1 MIGQAPKPEEQM
13 STCRFMFSNL
23 IPGPS
28 ALGVSSA
35 RPGMVGSPAAE
46 ALGSATCLAA
56 GEHTGALDQVLV
68 VEIDSLAAGDE
79 VGLATFRWKR
89 ESAGAWEAT
98 GVPTSLGLTPLADG
112 VSVKWVPG
120 PGQEFYK
127 GDRWSILA
135 TGCQGPQALMDRDRD
150 TAWRSLETAGQF
162 IEADLGQAQEV
173 RALVLADHN
182 LGESATA
189 TLKARGTLYQPV
201 WSYDPGEG
209 GLTDSLGQ
217 SLGNGRATPRTFI
230 EDGTLAYAEAGESCF
245 EGGML
250 SLEPA
255 AINLLSYSE
264 GFDEAAWVTVRT
276 AVSAGTAAAPDGQGL
291 AQKLVADDSDE
302 ASHNLYQL
310 RALADGADYVCSIF
324 AKAGELSWL
333 RLVFLDKGN
342 VERGGYF
349 NLAEGTLGGAVG
361 EASLGIISLGGGWHR
376 LWARFNSGTGSS
388 GQYMFLSLAQ
398 ADGEDS
404 FAAAPSGQGLYLW
417 GAQLEASPAPSAY
430 CPHRGRNRLRWSGK
444 LDASAW
450 SLGGNALLDDLGDGS
465 YRLQLPAAGST
476 YLVQSGALRAGAQHT
491 MSLEARAYGGETQF
505 QLDLRDDAGEHL
517 SPVFTATSQWQRFSF
532 TYTVGA
538 AGGNNYVY
546 INNGGD
552 GYATDLVIR
561 RVQLELG
568 GAATAY
574 APTGEPGVRDADAV
588 SFPLAEA
595 ARTAMSQ
602 GGQGC
607 LALEWSPGL
616 DYTAFPMDVVQALFS
631 TSAESGYT
639 FLPLYLY
646 RNSAGS
652 RFSAYDLLRL
662 RRSDVFVDFLDGQT
676 YVAALRWQSGGNYQV
691 GCDAAWGE
699 GKPYEGAFN
708 VSAGRISLGQSPRF
722 PMRLGRV
729 KLWEHWLEQEPG
741 SLLDPWEHPDHS
753 QALTVTT
760 PHLTCFLEESHR
772 HWRLDLDDPANPE
785 GLIRASLFYLGGCF
799 EPTRTFRAGYGRGSA
814 ATRKLI
820 VSSGGRVAGSSGAL
834 AAYYQLEFARLDDAD
849 AQGLEEMLAAVH
861 AGGEGG
867 LRPLF
872 FTPFTDDPSQ
882 TLYCLPGAELARQ
895 KAPGGRWNLSL
906 RLEEVVKSDV

>member
-1 MIGQAPKPEEQM
+1 M

-56 GEHTGALDQVLV
+56 GAHTGALDQVLV

-89 ESAGAWEAT
+89 EGAGAWEAS
-98 GVPTSLGLTPLADG
+98 GVVTSVSLTPLADG

-150 TAWRSLETAGQF
+150 TAWRSLETAEQF
-162 IEADLGQAQEV
+162 IEADLGQAREV

-182 LGESATA
+182 LGDTATA
-189 TLKARGTLYQPV
+189 TLKARDTLHQPV
-201 WSYDPGEG
+201 WGYDPEG
-209 GLTDSLGQ
+209 GQTSDSLGQ
-217 SLGNGRATPRTFI
+217 ALSNGRATPRTYI
-230 EDGTLAYAEAGESCF
+230 DGGVLDYAEAGEICF

-250 SLEPA
+250 SLEPDV
-255 AINLLSYSE
+255 INLLSYSE
-264 GFDEAAWVTVRT
+264 GFDEAAWVEVRA
-276 AVSAGTAAAPDGQGL
+276 AVSAGAMAAPDGQGR

-302 ASHNLYQL
+302 ASHSLYQL

-324 AKAGELSWL
+324 AKAGELAWL

-349 NLAEGTLGGAVG
+349 NLADGALGSAVG
-361 EASLGIISLGGGWHR
+361 DASLGIINMGEGWHR
-376 LWARFNSGTGSS
+376 LWVRFNSGTGSS
-388 GQYMFLSLAQ
+388 GQYLYLSLAQ

-417 GAQLEASPAPSAY
+417 GAQLEAASAPSAY

-450 SLGGNALLDDLGDGS
+450 SLGGNALLDDMGDGS

-491 MSLEARAYGGETQF
+491 LSLEARAYGGETQF

-517 SPVFTATSQWQRFSF
+517 SPLFTATSQWKRFSF

-538 AGGNNYVY
+538 AGANNYVY

-552 GYATDLVIR
+552 AYASDLVIR
-561 RVQLELG
+561 RAQLELG
-568 GAATAY
+568 SVATAY
-574 APTGEPGVRDADAV
+574 APTGEPGVRAVDQV
-588 SFPLAEA
+588 SFPLPDTVAE
-595 ARTAMSQ
+595 AMSQ

-607 LALEWSPGL
+607 LALEWSPGVNP
-616 DYTAFPMDVVQALFS
+616 DAFPLSTLVGLFS
-631 TSAESGYT
+631 TSAEFGYT
-639 FLPLYLY
+639 FLPLYIY
-646 RNSAGS
+646 HNSTGP
-652 RFSAYDLLRL
+652 RFSAYDLTRL
-662 RRSDVFVDFLDGQT
+662 RRSDAFVDFLNGQT
-676 YVAALRWQSGGNYQV
+676 YVAALRWQSGGNFQV
-691 GCDAAWGE
+691 GCDADWGTE
-699 GKPYEGAFN
+699 KTYEGAFN
-708 VSAGRISLGQSPRF
+708 LSAGRISLGLYPRF

-729 KLWEHWLEQEPG
+729 KLWERRLEQEPG
-741 SLLDPWEHPDHS
+741 SLMDPWEHPDYS
-753 QALTVTT
+753 QALSITT
-760 PHLTCFLEESHR
+760 PHLVSFLEQSHR
-772 HWRLDLDDPANPE
+772 YWRLELDDPANSE
-785 GLIRASLFYLGGCF
+785 SLLRASLIYLGGYF
-799 EPTRTFRAGYGRGSA
+799 EPQRTFRAGYSQGSA
-814 ATRKLI
+814 ATRRL
-820 VSSGGRVAGSSGAL
+820 VSGGGGKVAGSSGAL

-872 FTPFTDDPSQ
+872 FTPFTDDPSR
-882 TLYCLPGAELARQ
+882 TLYCLPGAELSRQ
-895 KAPGGRWNLSL
+895 EAPGGRWNLGL